1 MALSGRDPRLSP
13 AAAPAAKL
21 VAVDFAAMEANLMVD
36 EQDKP
41 LSLVMFSGTDDKLTA
56 ASVLAVGAAAMGRPV
71 NIFLQY
77 YALDAFRTGRLHV
90 DHKLSPEATADQA
103 PSVRAH
109 PGLHW
114 SELLRQAKDVGEVDI
129 QACALSMDMFHLK
142 REDLDRLV
150 DGVEGVA
157 AFMASAS
164 EGQVVFI

>member
-1 MALSGRDPRLSP
+1 M
-13 AAAPAAKL
+13 
-21 VAVDFAAMEANLMVD
+21 D
-36 EQDKP
+36 EQEKP
-41 LSLVMFSGTDDKLTA
+41 LSLVLFSGTDDKLTA

-77 YALDAFRTGRLHV
+77 YALDAFRIGKLHD
-90 DHKLSPEATADQA
+90 DHKLSPEATGEQA
-103 PSVRAH
+103 PAVRAH
-109 PGLHW
+109 AGLHW
-114 SELLRQAKDVGEVDI
+114 SDLLRQAKDVGEVDI

-150 DGVEGVA
+150 DGIEGVA